1 MQQHQQL
8 QKKQQAEAT
17 AEGNLRGRSKDRRGN
32 EDFCARNDSFP
43 RLEETTGGKQQR
55 NRSRSRTRA
64 HSGSRP
70 GGRSSS
76 TVPANAGTKKRS
88 PSRDRKQGSKGV
100 SFGIEVSQ
108 AKNKK
113 DEEID
118 KLRKEVGELKE
129 VVNKLSQEFQ
139 KP

>member
-8 QKKQQAEAT
+8 QKKQQAGAI
-17 AEGNLRGRSKDRRGN
+17 AEGNLRGRSKVKRGN
-32 EDFCARNDSFP
+32 EDFRARNDYFP

-55 NRSRSRTRA
+55 NRSSSRTRA
-64 HSGSRP
+64 HSESRP

-76 TVPANAGTKKRS
+76 RVPANAWTKKRS
-88 PSRDRKQGSKGV
+88 PSRDRKITPASRGEPWGV
-100 SFGIEVSQ
+100 SFGSEVSQ

-118 KLRKEVGELKE
+118 K
-129 VVNKLSQEFQ
+129 
-139 KP
+139 